1 MDPSSS
7 SSPHA
12 AGPSRR
18 GSISGSPAAAAT
30 DPQQLALMVQQMA
43 QAMSGLQQQLQA
55 LQQAPPLHASSPSPP
70 PGETAAGMADAI
82 GRAIAAAQ
90 PLALPLFDGAGNTS
104 GIAAHAWLRQVER
117 AFVERQASAGQ
128 SALSDA
134 RCIAAAAA
142 ALRGAAEAW
151 YSALPL
157 PPTTWDAWK
166 AALLSRFQPAN
177 ARLLIEGKLHALVEA
192 TAKFRERLNANGLDR
207 YTAQFQ
213 QLAGQVPAE
222 MMTERAKVLL
232 YARGLPQRMRELVA
246 QEEEQSFDSKKPM
259 ELNAIAAKILKRA
272 AIRETASS
280 SAGPPA
286 SASSGSNAGADDA
299 MDLSAIELCR
309 RAFELSAA
317 EARDYL
323 EPAEGWAPHDTT
335 PAGSGSSCGPSSA
348 RTSELEQ
355 QVHALQAQLAALG
368 PVGRR
373 SVQPVVKKEVPE
385 QLAADRRAAGLC
397 IRCGVAKYEAGG
409 KGHNSRTCKLPC
421 DLSTPASIGAKRA
434 GLQVFQ

>member
-1 MDPSSS
+1 MQ
-7 SSPHA
+7 H
-12 AGPSRR
+12 
-18 GSISGSPAAAAT
+18 
-30 DPQQLALMVQQMA
+30 MA
-43 QAMSGLQQQLQA
+43 QVMQSMQQQLQA
-55 LQQAPPLHASSPSPP
+55 LQQSASSPASSSPP
-70 PGETAAGMADAI
+70 PGEATGGIAEAI
-82 GRAIAAAQ
+82 GRALATAT
-90 PLALPLFDGAGNTS
+90 PLTLPLFDGAGNTS

-117 AFVERQASAGQ
+117 VFVERQASAGQ
-128 SALSDA
+128 SVLSDA

-166 AALLSRFQPAN
+166 ATLLSRFQPAN
-177 ARLLIEGKLHALVEA
+177 ARLLIEGKLQALVEA
-192 TAKFRERLNANGLDR
+192 TAKFRERLNASGLDR

-280 SAGPPA
+280 SAGPSA
-286 SASSGSNAGADDA
+286 SPSSGSNAGTDA
-299 MDLSAIELCR
+299 MDLSAVELCR
-309 RAFELSAA
+309 RAFELSAD

-335 PAGSGSSCGPSSA
+335 PAGPGSFYSPSSTTA
-348 RTSELEQ
+348 NEAVLLQ
-355 QVHALQAQLAALG
+355 QVNMLQAQLAALG
-368 PVGRR
+368 SAGRR

-409 KGHNSRTCKLPC
+409 KGHNSRTCKLPS
-421 DLSTPASIGAKRA
+421 DVTTPASVGAKKA